1 MPVIFRKGLTNP
13 YHITSKPKPVVVASL
28 DKHIE
33 EQNKQSYSGGK
44 IKEELQQNTIG
55 KGIIV
60 RSLHTDLK
68 GGSFMHGVSVASN
81 KKRNNISFHA

>member
-1 MPVIFRKGLTNP
+1 MPIIFRKGLINSYIP
-13 YHITSKPKPVVVASL
+13 GKSKPIVVVSL

-33 EQNKQSYSGGK
+33 EQSKVPYAGGK
-44 IKEELQQNTIG
+44 IKDELQQNTIG

-60 RSLHTDLK
+60 KALHTDLK

-81 KKRNNISFHA
+81 KKRNNISFIA